1 MENITGE
8 RLGDPLLFIGV
19 RHSIGHLLHLLHR
32 IAHRDTISAAAD
44 HLDIVFRISKDDVF
58 EVLID
63 DVSAVTFSFSGATF
77 EPQAAKAAK
86 ARTFKARR

>member
-1 MENITGE
+1 MGE

-44 HLDIVFRISKDDVF
+44 HLDIVFRISKSDD
-58 EVLID
+58 LIERKPI
-63 DVSAVTFSFSGATF
+63 FSGDMF
-77 EPQAAKAAK
+77 QLSLIHIL
-86 ARTFKARR
+86 